1 MERKEWMKDG
11 KRRGKSVKTEVS
23 QETSVQKKEIPG
35 GLPQNLSDF
44 TLFQSVMKNK
54 EAHEIVREVKE
65 SKEWEEMNVNVY
77 SRGKEAGKEIG
88 KEIGKEATLLNLIC
102 KKLSK
107 GKSELMI
114 ADEVEEDIGF
124 VRQVIDVVSAF
135 APTYDENAVLGAWL
149 QTKGSN

>member
-1 MERKEWMKDG
+1 
-11 KRRGKSVKTEVS
+11 
-23 QETSVQKKEIPG
+23 
-35 GLPQNLSDF
+35 
-44 TLFQSVMKNK
+44 
-54 EAHEIVREVKE
+54 
-65 SKEWEEMNVNVY
+65 MNVNVY

-88 KEIGKEATLLNLIC
+88 KEATLLKLIC

-135 APTYDENAVLGAWL
+135 APTYDENAVWNAW
-149 QTKGSN
+149 QQAKGNN

>member
-1 MERKEWMKDG
+1 MTSKNPSLELVSLLNYMKETTLENPLVT
-11 KRRGKSVKTEVS
+11 VKTE
-23 QETSVQKKEIPG
+23 KMRR
-35 GLPQNLSDF
+35 LD
-44 TLFQSVMKNK
+44 
-54 EAHEIVREVKE
+54 EIVREVRE